1 MTDLPDNDDSS
12 SSRSASTNSSTESPS
27 SSLLSVGINDLE
39 PPTPTRPPVQQSRNR
54 VIRHVQSIL
63 REHYLCFVLI
73 WILLVLALA
82 ITTFV
87 SEGFG
92 FGEALKLAD
101 GLTSLLLLILLL
113 RTLMLL
119 CESVLLLLC
128 GLVSLLPWCC

>member
-1 MTDLPDNDDSS
+1 MSDLPDNDDSS

-27 SSLLSVGINDLE
+27 SSLLSVGINLE

-87 SEGFG
+87 SFIEM
-92 FGEALKLAD
+92 
-101 GLTSLLLLILLL
+101 LIVF
-113 RTLMLL
+113 RRHHDDQ
-119 CESVLLLLC
+119 CDVGHYFDSKQ
-128 GLVSLLPWCC
+128 

>member
-1 MTDLPDNDDSS
+1 MTSPMTDLPDNDDSS

-87 SEGFG
+87 SFIEM
-92 FGEALKLAD
+92 
-101 GLTSLLLLILLL
+101 LIVF
-113 RTLMLL
+113 RRHHDDQ
-119 CESVLLLLC
+119 CDVGHYFDSKQ
-128 GLVSLLPWCC
+128 